1 MSVSLIYATVLLA
14 IGTLL
19 VGLIVVGARRRKL
32 PGAKAFCLLLGLVLL
47 WCVVDALRQLSES
60 PQDQIR
66 LDQVG
71 YIAYALLPVGW
82 IVLVYDYRSML
93 AHRRARIA
101 ALCCVP
107 VLTIAFAWT
116 FPAQHLLWVSYAT
129 REVHGL
135 IVASGTHG
143 PWFLVHITYSFAL
156 TLAGIVMLVRAF
168 FSQGGAP
175 RAQALLFAGGVTV
188 PLVCSGLYVSGLNPL
203 PGFDFTPLGF
213 SLSIAFL
220 LVALLQYQFLDII
233 PVAFDRIVHHMPSP
247 VIVLD
252 RAGRILAV
260 NPAAQATFRLAPAS
274 TGEPLRLVA
283 SSAQDGRSV
292 CIDQNSANGLEF
304 IVVQG
309 EARREFILNRV
320 PISTGKGHE
329 LGHLFVMYESTAER
343 ARQRELEEALR
354 REASLASE
362 AAAASRA
369 KSEFLAVM
377 SHEIR
382 TPLNVIIGSASLLSE
397 EALSPRQQEYAEAIH
412 HSGQSL
418 LTILN
423 DILDVSKIDAG
434 RMTLEQINFDLRS
447 TVGDVVEVFA
457 TPAMTR
463 GIQLVF
469 DCEADLDGVYV
480 GDPARLRQVLLN
492 LIGNA
497 VKFTEAG
504 SVTVRVRKAA
514 ESESIHFSVTDT
526 GIGIDPSVLP
536 HLFDAFR
543 QADTSTT
550 RRFGGTGLGLA
561 IAQRL
566 VALMGGIITCQSEPG
581 QGSEFSF
588 RVPLRLAERLEVPEP
603 CERCVVLAAPGQAV
617 ERLRVVLRLIGY
629 QTVLA
634 ADSDAAL
641 ADPPKLLIFDPNW
654 PELLRQEDI
663 EAFVKKARAVKTL
676 KLAYL
681 VSGPVEPA
689 TASSQELIPLQEP
702 WLLRRL
708 RPVLGTPPAV
718 LVEVAEQPS
727 YAGRRLLLAEDNP
740 LNRTVA
746 KHMLCSLG
754 CDIDEATTGIEAVAR
769 AQSCHYDLILMDL
782 QMPDADGYEATRRIR
797 RREAAHSL
805 ARTPIVAFTAGAFSG
820 ERDQAFEAGM
830 DDFLSKPVVKAQ
842 LLDVCT
848 RWFDAAPHR

>member
-1 MSVSLIYATVLLA
+1 VLLV
-14 IGTLL
+14 ISSLL
-19 VGLIVVGARRRKL
+19 VGLIVAGVQRRKV
-32 PGAKAFCLLLGLVLL
+32 PGAKAFCFLLGLVLW
-47 WCVVDALRQLSES
+47 WCVIDVLSQLAGS
-60 PQDQIR
+60 PQDRLR
-66 LDQVG
+66 LDQAG
-71 YIAYALLPVGW
+71 YVAYSLIPVGW

-93 AHRRARIA
+93 ARRWGVIA
-101 ALCCVP
+101 ALCCIP
-107 VLTIAFAWT
+107 VLTILFAWT
-116 FPAQHLLWVSYAT
+116 YPAQHLLWVSYAT
-129 REVHGL
+129 REVSGL
-135 IVASGTHG
+135 TVPSGVHG
-143 PWFLVHITYSFAL
+143 PWWWVHISYSYTL
-156 TLAGIVMLVRAF
+156 TLAGIIMLVRAF
-168 FSQGGAP
+168 FSQGAIP
-175 RAQALLFAGGVTV
+175 RAQSLLFASGVAV
-188 PLVCSGLYVSGLNPL
+188 PLVCSGLYVSGLTPV
-203 PGFDFTPLGF
+203 PGFDFTSLAF

-220 LVALLQYQFLDII
+220 LIALLHYRFLEIV

-252 RAGRILAV
+252 GAGRILVV

-274 TGEPLRLVA
+274 TGEPLRLTA

-304 IVVQG
+304 IVVHG

-418 LTILN
+418 LAILN

-463 GIQLVF
+463 GIQLIF
-469 DCEADLDGVYV
+469 DCDPTLDGIYV

-492 LIGNA
+492 LAGNA

-504 SVTVRVRKAA
+504 SVVIRVRKAA
-514 ESESIHFSVTDT
+514 GPEAICFSVIDT
-526 GIGIDPSVLP
+526 GIGIDPAALP
-536 HLFDAFR
+536 YLFDAFR

-566 VALMGGIITCQSEPG
+566 VALMGGSISCQSEPG

-588 RVPLRLAERLEVPEP
+588 RVPLRLAEKLEVPEP
-603 CERCVVLAAPGQAV
+603 CERCVVLAAPGEAV

-641 ADPPKLLIFDPNW
+641 ADRPKLLIFDPNW

-689 TASSQELIPLQEP
+689 AAWSRELIPLQEP

-708 RPVLGTPPAV
+708 RPVLGAPPAAP
-718 LVEVAEQPS
+718 VEVAEQPS
-727 YAGRRLLLAEDNP
+727 YAGRRLLLAEDNA

-769 AQSCHYDLILMDL
+769 AQSRHYDLILMDL
-782 QMPDADGYEATRRIR
+782 QMPGADGFEATRRIR

-805 ARTPIVAFTAGAFSG
+805 ARTPIIAFTAGAFSG

-848 RWFDAAPHR
+848 RWFNAAPRS